1 MRRLFAIAAVAA
13 LSAALMVPAQA
24 NNVLPDFTVALS
36 GAEEVGGG
44 DPDGSGIARVDFGRD
59 QVCFIIDLTGVE
71 DVTAAHIHAAPA
83 GVNGPIVIDFDLPNN
98 GLEGCVTS
106 DRQLMRQILRN
117 PAGYYVNVHSVPFP
131 AGAVR
136 GQLG

>member
-13 LSAALMVPAQA
+13 LSTALMVPAQA

-36 GAEEVGGG
+36 GDEEVGGG
-44 DPDGSGIARVDFGRD
+44 DPDGSGIARVDFGGD

-83 GVNGPIVIDFDLPNN
+83 GVNGPIVIDFDIPNN

>member
-1 MRRLFAIAAVAA
+1 
-13 LSAALMVPAQA
+13 MVPAQA

-36 GAEEVGGG
+36 GDEEVGGG
-44 DPDGSGIARVDFGRD
+44 DPDGSGIARVDFGGD

-83 GVNGPIVIDFDLPNN
+83 GVNGPIVIDFDIPNN